1 MKYIKYLLLSLLI
14 LPIQVSAMQISIE
27 KPSLETMNVEVESSD
42 TIEALKGKIYQLDNI
57 FLPETQKLIF
67 NGTIL
72 EDGRTLADYN
82 IQAGNTIKI
91 AEVKYKVI
99 LDANSGTFTSGDTIT
114 IDEWENGMETN
125 LERPTK
131 EGYTFKGFYTERT
144 GGTKLELILAESGID
159 ADMIFYAQYTLN
171 EETPKTLDNI
181 YVSIIM
187 AIISSITLIGV
198 IIYKRIFN

>member
-42 TIEALKGKIYQLDNI
+42 TIEALKGKIYQLDSA

>member
-82 IQAGNTIKI
+82 IQAGNTIKLTEI
-91 AEVKYKVI
+91 KYKVI

>member
-91 AEVKYKVI
+91 AEIKYKVI
-99 LDANSGTFTSGDTIT
+99 LDANSGTFTNGDTIT

-159 ADMIFYAQYTLN
+159 ADMTFYAQYTLN